1 MILRPQ
7 MTRILQPSSAVLR
20 SASMAAPVASNPV
33 MPNQVLPR
41 VALNLSVKRINVEGL
56 SSSERGVFL
65 SAFQAQVNVLAQAA
79 GDPQRWT
86 RFLQSPHAARIRRI
100 DGGMLPP
107 GVDAK
112 RMGERAADA
121 IFRELFR

>member
-20 SASMAAPVASNPV
+20 SVSTTPIASKPVT
-33 MPNQVLPR
+33 PNQAQPR
-41 VALNLSVKRINVEGL
+41 VALNLNVKRINVEGL
-56 SSSERGVFL
+56 SPSQRGVFL
-65 SAFQAQVNVLAQAA
+65 SAFQAQVNALAQAA

-107 GVDAK
+107 GLDAK
-112 RMGERAADA
+112 RMGQRAASA

>member
-7 MTRILQPSSAVLR
+7 VTRVLR
-20 SASMAAPVASNPV
+20 PSPTLPRPALTAPVASKPV
-33 MPNQVLPR
+33 MPNQAKTR
-41 VALNLSVKRINVEGL
+41 VALNLNIKQINIEGL

-65 SAFQAQVNVLAQAA
+65 SAFQSQINTLAQAA
-79 GDPQRWT
+79 ADPQRWT
-86 RFLQSPHAARIRRI
+86 RFLQSPHAAKIRRI

-107 GVDAK
+107 GLDAK
-112 RMGERAADA
+112 RMGQRAASA